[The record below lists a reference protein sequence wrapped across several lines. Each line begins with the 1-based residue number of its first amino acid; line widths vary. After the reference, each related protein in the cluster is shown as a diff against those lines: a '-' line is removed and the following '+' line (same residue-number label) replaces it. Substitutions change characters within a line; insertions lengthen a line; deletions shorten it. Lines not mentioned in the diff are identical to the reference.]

1 MLIIED
7 QRGDGQR
14 AAGQTAGLEAVAR
27 DGVAEALL
35 VATTTKHEEV
45 GSNTGTLCAH
55 WLLDRG
61 WSAGSGRPVRLKEWT
76 ARVG

>member
-1 MLIIED
+1 M
-7 QRGDGQR
+7 
-14 AAGQTAGLEAVAR
+14 AR

-55 WLLDRG
+55 CLAPGLWLVGRLRHANSAEGMNGQG
-61 WSAGSGRPVRLKEWT
+61 WLRLGCHMFSHG
-76 ARVG
+76 AQFI

>member
-1 MLIIED
+1 MS
-7 QRGDGQR
+7 
-14 AAGQTAGLEAVAR
+14 EAVAR

-45 GSNTGTLCAH
+45 GSNSGTLCAH

-61 WSAGSGRPVRLKEWT
+61 WSAGSGTGMPIRLKEWT